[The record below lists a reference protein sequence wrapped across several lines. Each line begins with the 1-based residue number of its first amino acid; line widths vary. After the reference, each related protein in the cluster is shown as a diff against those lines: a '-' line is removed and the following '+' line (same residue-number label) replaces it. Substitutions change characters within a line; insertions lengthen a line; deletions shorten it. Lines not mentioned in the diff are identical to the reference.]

1 MSSQAAIDAI
11 SEVLEKYYRGQLSP
25 YEAMN
30 EIARIRGTVEG
41 ERQ

>member
-30 EIARIRGTVEG
+30 EIALIRGTVEG